1 MPAFIAAIQTFE
13 NFDHAVSNEHTSNGG
28 VVRRHSLSLQ
38 NRTPPRGSLAADI
51 LETGS
56 PRSDLLRTKSMLND
70 IKYMAEKLSDFGSC
84 LSSSSSGGENSEVEN
99 SEIGDFKNLNEKK
112 RNKKKK
118 RKLKL
123 TPGKGTFLKKPNL
136 VVVC

>member
-1 MPAFIAAIQTFE
+1 
-13 NFDHAVSNEHTSNGG
+13 
-28 VVRRHSLSLQ
+28 
-38 NRTPPRGSLAADI
+38 
-51 LETGS
+51 
-56 PRSDLLRTKSMLND
+56 MLND

-99 SEIGDFKNLNEKK
+99 SEIGGFKNLNEKK

-123 TPGKGTFLKKPNL
+123 TPGKEFCLKKKKKNL
-136 VVVC
+136 VVGC